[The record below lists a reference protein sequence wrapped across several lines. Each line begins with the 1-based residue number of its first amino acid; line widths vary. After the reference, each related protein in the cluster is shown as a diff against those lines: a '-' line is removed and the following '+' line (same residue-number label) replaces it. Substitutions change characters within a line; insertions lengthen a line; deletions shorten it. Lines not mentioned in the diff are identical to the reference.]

1 MVFSMQEFFFCD
13 AAHFWLKFAKK
24 NQKIA
29 IAFKNLNTIPWQ
41 YEKDSA
47 TTAFDFFNF
56 IYSNV
61 NV

>member
-1 MVFSMQEFFFCD
+1 MLLIFG
-13 AAHFWLKFAKK
+13 WNLPKK
-24 NQKIA
+24 IKKIA

-61 NV
+61 TV

>member
-1 MVFSMQEFFFCD
+1 MLLIFG
-13 AAHFWLKFAKK
+13 WNLPKK
-24 NQKIA
+24 NQSKIA
-29 IAFKNLNTIPWQ
+29 VAFKNLNTIPWQ
-41 YEKDSA
+41 REKDSA